1 MAVQII
7 VHLLIS
13 VMWMFLS
20 ETYTLNSFLIGFLI
34 GALLLTILR
43 RSIPGK
49 LYLLRVYSI
58 IKLIIIFLREL
69 ILSYIEIVKL
79 VYLKEPSFEL
89 GVFAYLT
96 ALKSYFE
103 LTIIAI
109 LITITPGSF
118 SFSIS

>member
-1 MAVQII
+1 MAFQII

-43 RSIPGK
+43 RFIPGK

-69 ILSYIEIVKL
+69 ILSNIEIVKL
-79 VYLKEPSFEL
+79 VYQKRSEEHTSELQSRGHLVCRLLLENKKRASFDTR
-89 GVFAYLT
+89 G
-96 ALKSYFE
+96 KSYYK
-103 LTIIAI
+103 
-109 LITITPGSF
+109 
-118 SFSIS
+118 